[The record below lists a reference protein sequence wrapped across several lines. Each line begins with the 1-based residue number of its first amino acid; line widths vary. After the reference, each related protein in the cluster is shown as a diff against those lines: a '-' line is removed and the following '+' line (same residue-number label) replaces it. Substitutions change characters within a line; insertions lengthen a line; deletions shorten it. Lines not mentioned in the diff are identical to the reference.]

1 MKITTNWQPRD
12 LQDWHGLPHRV
23 QSDFDYLSDDDKWQD
38 RFVEYKG
45 EWYDVFDTQCL
56 SKCPLDRRICDWPI
70 QPDHPF
76 WPWDSVAS
84 ESAFSG
90 VLFKWTT
97 DDRII
102 VGRYYA

>member
-1 MKITTNWQPRD
+1 MKITTNWHPRP

-45 EWYDVFDTQCL
+45 EWYDVFDTQAI
-56 SKCPLDRRICDWPI
+56 SFHNGPMGWNFVVT
-70 QPDHPF
+70 PDHPF
-76 WPWDSVAS
+76 AAWAAILT
-84 ESAFSG
+84 ESYFSG
-90 VLFKWTT
+90 LLFKWTT